1 MKFTV
6 SIDINKPLDFVI
18 QTFDDPENLKRW
30 MKGLVSFEPISGTP
44 GQPGAKS
51 KLTFNHNGRKMEME
65 ETITVKN
72 LPKEFSGTYE
82 ISGIWNL
89 VQNQFEA
96 LSPNLTRY
104 TSVQEFRMK
113 APMKW
118 FSLLLQPMFR
128 KQSLQHLQSFKQFT
142 ESL

>member
-1 MKFTV
+1 MKYTV
-6 SIDINKPLDFVI
+6 SIDIHKPLDFVI

-30 MKGLVSFEPISGTP
+30 MVGLQSFEPISGTP

-51 KLTFNHNGRKMEME
+51 KLTFDMNGRKMEMV
-65 ETITVKN
+65 ETITVRN

-82 ISGIWNL
+82 VGGIWNL

-96 LSPNLTRY
+96 VSPSLTRY
-104 TSVQEFRMK
+104 TSVQEFRLK

-128 KQSLQHLQSFKQFT
+128 KQSLQHMQNFKQFT

>member
-1 MKFTV
+1 MKYTV
-6 SIDINKPLDFVI
+6 SIDINKPLNFVI

-30 MKGLVSFEPISGTP
+30 MVGLQSFEPISGTP

-51 KLTFNHNGRKMEME
+51 KLTFDMNGRKMEMV
-65 ETITVKN
+65 ETITVRN

-82 ISGIWNL
+82 VGGIWNL

-96 LSPNLTRY
+96 LSPSLTRY
-104 TSVQEFRMK
+104 TSVQEFRLK

-128 KQSLQHLQSFKQFT
+128 KQSLQHMQNFKQFT